1 MTDWRTSLRSHANRH
16 LLPIKLRW
24 EQLSRREKRL
34 LSVLGTILALY
45 LLQVSVET
53 FLMTPYQ
60 QYRDEE
66 SSLRSDIFQ
75 ALALSREI
83 RQSQEKIRERSRTLA
98 ADRGGFSL
106 ISYLEQEADR
116 THIRSSVT
124 QMTPRSLPPDGNYH
138 TTLVSIRIEKVD
150 LPHILVFLARLER
163 SRHLIRITRITL
175 ERRFDQHR
183 LLDVRIDVQSIQSS

>member
-1 MTDWRTSLRSHANRH
+1 MTDWKSALGGFGNRH
-16 LLPIKLRW
+16 ILPLKIKW
-24 EQLSRREKRL
+24 EQLSRRERRL
-34 LSVLGTILALY
+34 VSVLGAILALY
-45 LLQVSVET
+45 LFQVSVET
-53 FLMTPYQ
+53 FLVVPYQ

-83 RQSQEKIRERSRTLA
+83 RQSQEKIQERSRTLA
-98 ADRGGFSL
+98 EDRGGFSL
-106 ISYLEQEADR
+106 ISYLEQEANR